1 MTFPAG
7 RVAGVP
13 LRIGGSWVFLLP
25 FMALVLFL
33 GIPGELG
40 PTWGRWVAGALGSGA
55 LLGSVIAHEAGHV
68 VAARRLDLRVGT
80 LTVFLFG
87 GFSEIALDDA
97 VPMRRVAVAGAGPV
111 ASLAL
116 AGGLWAV
123 AWALPSAWGASHTA
137 ELVALVNV
145 AVAGFNLLP
154 GAPLDGGRIL
164 AALMVDSGMDDDR
177 ADRVAAW
184 LGVAVGAG
192 FILAGAGAMWLGE
205 TSGGLLI
212 PLGALMLVLGA
223 GGLATTPRPYPSDH
237 KI

>member
-13 LRIGGSWVFLLP
+13 LRIGASWLFLLP
-25 FMALVLFL
+25 FMAVVLFL
-33 GIPGELG
+33 GIPGDLG
-40 PTWGRWVAGALGSGA
+40 PTAARWLVGALGSAA

-68 VAARRLDLRVGT
+68 VAARRYDLEVAG
-80 LTVFLFG
+80 LSVFLFG
-87 GFSEIALDDA
+87 GFSEIRLDAA

-111 ASLAL
+111 ASLGTAGALGAL
-116 AGGLWAV
+116 AWA
-123 AWALPSAWGASHTA
+123 APEAWGASHVA
-137 ELVALVNV
+137 GLVALVNI

-164 AALMVDSGMDDDR
+164 AALLVDSGMEDDR

-184 LGVAVGAG
+184 LGVVVGSGFVLVGA
-192 FILAGAGAMWLGE
+192 AAMWLGE
-205 TSGGLLI
+205 ASGGLLI
-212 PLGALMLVLGA
+212 PLGTLVLVLGV
-223 GGLATTPRPYPSDH
+223 GGLTAPTHPQVTNH